1 MLTVALASGLLAD
14 ALLAPLADTG
24 DWLLDALLR
33 AVLFGLGAALALVL
47 LSAHIVLPVLRE
59 ARAAK
64 AAVRAEEAR
73 KAARKAWREAH
84 AGEHTKEDEADDE
97 AEDVLHSLLQALSCP
112 ITGEVM
118 KDPVTTVDGYT
129 YDRAAITLWLK
140 RSNKSPMTGL
150 PLAERILIPNW
161 TAKQQIDLA
170 HDVLAKERARKEA
183 KQQARDR
190 AVEDFDL
197 DSFLHDD
204 NDSVQPK

>member
-1 MLTVALASGLLAD
+1 
-14 ALLAPLADTG
+14 
-24 DWLLDALLR
+24 
-33 AVLFGLGAALALVL
+33 
-47 LSAHIVLPVLRE
+47 
-59 ARAAK
+59 
-64 AAVRAEEAR
+64 
-73 KAARKAWREAH
+73 
-84 AGEHTKEDEADDE
+84 
-97 AEDVLHSLLQALSCP
+97 
-112 ITGEVM
+112 M